1 MTRMTSRVDYEVR
14 TDFVKGFL
22 KLSLTF
28 HPSSLSGYDKFKH
41 TSGGGGTKTDDL
53 VISDTSSNEDTSCPT
68 NSTAR
73 QSEAQN
79 VAAAASITIKD
90 ALDMLKY
97 SFILQASIYQLFKM
111 NHKKWFTLQ
120 HIYFL
125 PPRD

>member
-1 MTRMTSRVDYEVR
+1 MDYEVR